1 MNRQIGNPDE
11 SIRNEEPLADREY
24 RMEKFP
30 GKGGWTFVRIPEI
43 PLDKKSPFGWV
54 KVKGRIDH
62 FAITGYHLMPDGKG
76 NLFLPIKAEIRKKLG
91 KAEGD
96 SVRIVLFKDN
106 DPIQLPEEL
115 RVCLAEDPH
124 TLEVFESYTDG
135 RKKELVD
142 WIYSARK
149 EETRINRI
157 ADLMN
162 RLSTE
167 SKKPGRKN

>member
-1 MNRQIGNPDE
+1 MDKQWGNPDE
-11 SIRNEEPLADREY
+11 NIQSEEPLADREY
-24 RMEKFP
+24 ILEKFP

-54 KVKGRIDH
+54 RVKGRIDN
-62 FAITGYHLMPDGKG
+62 FEINNYHLMPDGKG
-76 NLFLPIKAEIRKKLG
+76 YLFLPVKAEIRKKLG

-96 SVRIVLFKDN
+96 QVWVVLFKDN
-106 DPIQLPEEL
+106 DPVQLPEEL
-115 RVCLAEDPH
+115 RVCLAEDPD
-124 TLEVFESYTDG
+124 TLEVFESYSEG

-162 RLSTE
+162 RIAVE
-167 SKKPGRKN
+167 SKKPARKN